1 MIVEVLMIDDHPTI
15 IEGYKAILVF
25 GIKDY
30 QLEVAEAFT
39 GQAAF
44 EIITTTQKRF
54 DVALI
59 DLTIP
64 SYLEKN
70 IASGEDL
77 IPLIKK
83 HHPSCKIIILTS
95 HSESIILQRIT
106 KEYHPEGIFVKSDFQ
121 AKELIS
127 GFDAIV
133 KEKTYFT
140 QTIVSFQKT
149 WNEKSNLEFDTYNQ
163 QILALLNQGVKTK
176 RLPDLLHLSQSAV
189 DKRKAVIKTILG
201 IDKGNDEDILKAARK
216 KGLI

>member
-1 MIVEVLMIDDHPTI
+1 
-15 IEGYKAILVF
+15 
-25 GIKDY
+25 
-30 QLEVAEAFT
+30 
-39 GQAAF
+39 
-44 EIITTTQKRF
+44 
-54 DVALI
+54 
-59 DLTIP
+59 
-64 SYLEKN
+64 
-70 IASGEDL
+70 
-77 IPLIKK
+77 
-83 HHPSCKIIILTS
+83 
-95 HSESIILQRIT
+95 
-106 KEYHPEGIFVKSDFQ
+106 VKSDFQ

-133 KEKTYFT
+133 KGKTYFT

-176 RLPDLLHLSQSAV
+176 SLPDLLHLSQSAV